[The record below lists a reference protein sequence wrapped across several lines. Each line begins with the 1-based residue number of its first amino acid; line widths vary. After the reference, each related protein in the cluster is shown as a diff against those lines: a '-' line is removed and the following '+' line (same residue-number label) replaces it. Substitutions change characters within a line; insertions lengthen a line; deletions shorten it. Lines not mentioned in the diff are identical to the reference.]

1 MSEPDSGFGRKDNA
15 LEFDAM
21 DAFMSFVLKAIEE
34 HGSRAVRVFPPP
46 SQVLISFAERIAQEV
61 VSLSSLHFNNR
72 SIYFAG

>member
-1 MSEPDSGFGRKDNA
+1 MSEPDGVRFGRKDNA

-46 SQVLISFAERIAQEV
+46 SQVLISFAERIAQDV
-61 VSLSSLHFNNR
+61 VSPSSLHFQQ
-72 SIYFAG
+72 